1 MNPYESSSVLQTKSD
16 SVILT
21 FNIGKMHDSSANES
35 ETLPKR
41 LSSVLNHPLYDEQSF
56 ENDWHRQS
64 TEL

>member
-1 MNPYESSSVLQTKSD
+1 
-16 SVILT
+16 
-21 FNIGKMHDSSANES
+21 MHDSSANES